1 MAPLHLLKVC
11 VGVQSVAQLRGSQAA
26 RLARGETLR
35 HVTRHT
41 PKRGAE
47 IVAGG
52 SLYWI
57 IKRAVRVRQRIVALE
72 EVRSDTGKRCALVL
86 DPELVAT
93 EPRPRRPHQ
102 GWRYFTDEDAPRDLA
117 AHEFFDQDM
126 PLELMAELKELG
138 LM

>member
-1 MAPLHLLKVC
+1 MPLHLLKVC
-11 VGVQSVAQLRGSQAA
+11 VGVVSVAELRRFQAA

-41 PKRGAE
+41 PRRGAE

-57 IKRAVRVRQRIVALE
+57 IKRAIRVRQRIVALE
-72 EVRSDTGKRCALVL
+72 EVRDDNGKRCALVL
-86 DPELVAT
+86 DPDLVAT

-102 GWRYFTDEDAPRDLA
+102 GWRYFAHEDAPRDLA
-117 AHEFFDQDM
+117 AGEFFDQDM
-126 PLELMAELKELG
+126 PPELMAELRELG
-138 LM
+138 LI

>member
-1 MAPLHLLKVC
+1 MPLHLLKVC
-11 VGVQSVAQLRGSQAA
+11 VGVVSVAELRQFQAA

-41 PKRGAE
+41 PRRGAE

-57 IKRAVRVRQRIVALE
+57 IKRAIRVRQRIVALE
-72 EVRSDTGKRCALVL
+72 EVRGKDGKRCALVL
-86 DPELVAT
+86 DPKLVAI

-102 GWRYFTDEDAPRDLA
+102 GWRYFSPDDAPRDLTA
-117 AHEFFDQDM
+117 GEHVDQDM
-126 PLELMAELKELG
+126 PLEMLAELRELG
-138 LM
+138 LL